1 MGPVLR
7 SPPGVLRPHH
17 RSDPRRGGV
26 AGSAAVE
33 FALVLPLVAL
43 VIAGLVQVVR
53 LGGESLSVL
62 SAAREG
68 ARTAAVTIDDGE
80 VRRAVIASGLDEARA
95 DILVERGGGV
105 GTAVTVSLSYRAPA
119 GPPILSWL
127 LPTEVTLRARATMR
141 QEVG

>member
-1 MGPVLR
+1 M
-7 SPPGVLRPHH
+7 
-17 RSDPRRGGV
+17 
-26 AGSAAVE
+26 
-33 FALVLPLVAL
+33 LPLVAL